1 MSRYD
6 HPMQARQGDQ
16 DYFKSV
22 LVTVVG
28 SAFAAAGYHLADE
41 PMQWL
46 GGRYRFI
53 KPLEGGWQ
61 AIIEF
66 QVLAY
71 TDNAYTG
78 QQPSRFRVTLIRSD
92 QPAGKPS
99 NHPDYLHRT
108 LSQLVVGDFGVAI
121 LPSAEHWWLFSDT
134 TSLGNALAEA
144 GHLAVGYGI
153 PWLQGDLSPDDAR
166 GAADDP
172 SSA

>member
-1 MSRYD
+1 MNTE
-6 HPMQARQGDQ
+6 HPMQARQSGQ
-16 DYFKSV
+16 DYFQSV

-28 SAFAAAGYHLADE
+28 GAFAAAGYHLAEE

-53 KPLEGGWQ
+53 KPLAGNWR

-66 QVLAY
+66 QVLTY

-92 QPAGKPS
+92 QPGGKPS
-99 NHPDYLHRT
+99 SQPGYVHRT
-108 LSQLVVGDFGVAI
+108 LSQLVVSDFGVAI
-121 LPSAEHWWLFSDT
+121 LPSPDHWWPFSDT

-153 PWLQGDLSPDDAR
+153 PWLQGDLSPDGTNANGSDE
-166 GAADDP
+166 